1 MGLPQIGHSFCS
13 VKGRSVL
20 GIGASAISFLAT
32 TLMTTIGGGEAGVI
46 GAKVGST
53 IGEGTIAITGGITIV
68 GTVGA
73 IAGGTNATTALTL
86 GVLIFCSLTGFGVG
100 TIGSGMVPGFG
111 LISQRR
117 EGLPRPAEGRSPAE
131 IITPDLMASWY
142 LVHTRWFV
150 FPFSWASS
158 VCVN

>member
-46 GAKVGST
+46 GAKVGSM
-53 IGEGTIAITGGITIV
+53 IGEGT
-68 GTVGA
+68 

-131 IITPDLMASWY
+131 IITPALMASWY
-142 LVHTRWFV
+142 LVHTCWFV